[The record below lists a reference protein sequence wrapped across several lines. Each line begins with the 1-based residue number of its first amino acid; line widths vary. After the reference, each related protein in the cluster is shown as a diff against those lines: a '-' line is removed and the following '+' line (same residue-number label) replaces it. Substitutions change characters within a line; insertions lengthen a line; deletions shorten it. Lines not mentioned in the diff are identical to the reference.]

1 VRVRDLRPRHEFIR
15 ESVALLV
22 RNRAV
27 IVGTSI
33 VALLVLILN
42 VRIAAGHAV
51 LLESAPAAAANIKGP
66 DVPIRLRYNVRIEAA
81 RSRLSLVAPDNT
93 VIALSIGQQPS
104 PDTLTANATG
114 LKSGAYRLR
123 WQVLASDGHITRG
136 EVAFKVGS

>member
-1 VRVRDLRPRHEFIR
+1 M
-15 ESVALLV
+15 LV

-33 VALLVLILN
+33 LALLVLIFN
-42 VRIAAGHAV
+42 VRVAAGHAV
-51 LLESAPAAAANIKGP
+51 LLESSPAAGATAKGP
-66 DVPIRLRYNVRIEAA
+66 DVAIRLRYNVRIEAA

-93 VIALSIGQQPS
+93 VIAMPIGKQPS
-104 PDTLTANATG
+104 PDTLTASATG

-136 EVAFKVGS
+136 EVAFTVAS